1 MAADIRI
8 ARKGNYQ
15 VGLPEVALGV
25 LAGTGGTARL
35 SRLVGK
41 AKAMEIMVTGR
52 KFSFEE
58 SREMDLVHD
67 IYDSLSLDEFRQD
80 VLDYAGRFSLPFA
93 ASKAIGNIKRSVQ
106 VAWRYR
112 LSTILLLKELQSDLF
127 QSEDARKVSRHTLTG
142 KHLGLKESRLSI
154 CREEKQ
160 PLKYPLML
168 GQSMADTDIVQNYPT
183 NFESWIEMF
192 NDWQTRIGF
201 DPSWLGDYSFD
212 IKFDW
217 DTAGAEIEFGDFEGM
232 PKWERRM
239 QIPQQNI
246 TDAILT
252 MVSVQGDT
260 EFASVEQQNH
270 LLETAPTEY
279 DKKSALRIM
288 CEEQRHGWQMAYLLC
303 TFFGEQGVREAAK
316 LLERNAQEGTRILG
330 SFNEP
335 IDHWLDFFMFTHF
348 IDRDGKYQLKM
359 LSTSSFKPL
368 AASMGPMLKEESFHL
383 GTGANGLRRVV
394 KQGVIPCSLIQKY
407 INKWVSTGLDLFGTD
422 DSSSAEW
429 AYVYGIKG
437 RYDEREADTEAD
449 REHLNEASRDLYFQ
463 ELRAEMGRISKAR
476 KEGEPELY
484 IPSDKFNR
492 GIGKYA
498 GKNYTVEGEF
508 FEGSEEEYQAY
519 LDSVLPTDEDEDTLV
534 NVYMKEDW
542 IQYREWKGK

>member
-1 MAADIRI
+1 
-8 ARKGNYQ
+8 
-15 VGLPEVALGV
+15 
-25 LAGTGGTARL
+25 
-35 SRLVGK
+35 
-41 AKAMEIMVTGR
+41 
-52 KFSFEE
+52 
-58 SREMDLVHD
+58 
-67 IYDSLSLDEFRQD
+67 
-80 VLDYAGRFSLPFA
+80 
-93 ASKAIGNIKRSVQ
+93 
-106 VAWRYR
+106 
-112 LSTILLLKELQSDLF
+112 
-127 QSEDARKVSRHTLTG
+127 
-142 KHLGLKESRLSI
+142 
-154 CREEKQ
+154 
-160 PLKYPLML
+160 
-168 GQSMADTDIVQNYPT
+168 MADTEVVESYPT
-183 NFESWIEMF
+183 NFETWIEEF
-192 NDWQTRIGF
+192 NEWQTRIGF
-201 DPSWLGDYSFD
+201 DPSWLGDYRFD

-217 DTAGAEIEFGDFEGM
+217 DTAGNEIEFGDFEGM
-232 PKWERRM
+232 PKWDRRM

-246 TDAILT
+246 TDAIIT

-407 INKWVSTGLDLFGTD
+407 VNKWVSTGLDLFGTD
-422 DSSSAEW
+422 DSTSAQW

-437 RYDEREADTEAD
+437 RYDEREASEEAD
-449 REHLNEASRDLYFQ
+449 REHLNEASRELYFQ
-463 ELRAEMGRISKAR
+463 ELREEMRRISQAR

-484 IPSDKFNR
+484 IPSDKFKR
-492 GIGKYA
+492 SIGNYA
-498 GKNYTVEGEF
+498 GKNYTVEGEPF
-508 FEGSEEEYQAY
+508 DGTDKEYESY
-519 LDSVLPTDEDEDTLV
+519 LSSVLPTDEDEETLI

-542 IQYREWKGK
+542 IQYREWKGD

>member
-1 MAADIRI
+1 
-8 ARKGNYQ
+8 
-15 VGLPEVALGV
+15 
-25 LAGTGGTARL
+25 
-35 SRLVGK
+35 
-41 AKAMEIMVTGR
+41 
-52 KFSFEE
+52 
-58 SREMDLVHD
+58 
-67 IYDSLSLDEFRQD
+67 
-80 VLDYAGRFSLPFA
+80 
-93 ASKAIGNIKRSVQ
+93 
-106 VAWRYR
+106 
-112 LSTILLLKELQSDLF
+112 
-127 QSEDARKVSRHTLTG
+127 
-142 KHLGLKESRLSI
+142 
-154 CREEKQ
+154 
-160 PLKYPLML
+160 ML
-168 GQSMADTDIVQNYPT
+168 GHFMAETEVVQNYPT
-183 NFESWIEMF
+183 NFEAWIEEF

-201 DPSWLGDYSFD
+201 DPSWLGDYRFD

-217 DTAGAEIEFGDFEGM
+217 DTAGGEIEFGDFEGM

-246 TDAILT
+246 TDAIIT

-422 DSSSAEW
+422 DSSSAQW

-437 RYDEREADTEAD
+437 RYDEREAGIEAD
-449 REHLNEASRDLYFQ
+449 REHLNEASRELYFQ
-463 ELRAEMGRISKAR
+463 ELREEMRRISKAR

-484 IPSDKFNR
+484 IPSDKFKR

-498 GKNYTVEGEF
+498 GKNYTVEGESF
-508 FEGSEEEYQAY
+508 DGSEEEYQKY
-519 LDSVLPTDEDEDTLV
+519 LDSVLPTDEDEETLV

-542 IQYREWKGK
+542 IQYREWKGN

>member
-1 MAADIRI
+1 M
-8 ARKGNYQ
+8 
-15 VGLPEVALGV
+15 
-25 LAGTGGTARL
+25 
-35 SRLVGK
+35 
-41 AKAMEIMVTGR
+41 
-52 KFSFEE
+52 
-58 SREMDLVHD
+58 
-67 IYDSLSLDEFRQD
+67 
-80 VLDYAGRFSLPFA
+80 
-93 ASKAIGNIKRSVQ
+93 
-106 VAWRYR
+106 
-112 LSTILLLKELQSDLF
+112 
-127 QSEDARKVSRHTLTG
+127 
-142 KHLGLKESRLSI
+142 KESRLAI

-168 GQSMADTDIVQNYPT
+168 GHFMAETDVVQNYPT
-183 NFESWIEMF
+183 NFEAWIEEF

-201 DPSWLGDYSFD
+201 DPSWLGDYRFD

-217 DTAGAEIEFGDFEGM
+217 DTAGGEIEFGDFEGM

-246 TDAILT
+246 TDAIIN

-422 DSSSAEW
+422 DSSSAQW

-437 RYDEREADTEAD
+437 RYDEREAGTEAD
-449 REHLNEASRDLYFQ
+449 REHLNEASRDLYFH
-463 ELRAEMGRISKAR
+463 ELREEMRRISKAR

-484 IPSDKFNR
+484 IPSDKFKR

-498 GKNYTVEGEF
+498 GKNYTVEGESF
-508 FEGSEEEYQAY
+508 DGSEEEYQAY
-519 LDSVLPTDEDEDTLV
+519 LDSVLPTDEDEETLV

-542 IQYREWKGK
+542 IQYREWKGN

>member
-1 MAADIRI
+1 M
-8 ARKGNYQ
+8 
-15 VGLPEVALGV
+15 
-25 LAGTGGTARL
+25 
-35 SRLVGK
+35 
-41 AKAMEIMVTGR
+41 
-52 KFSFEE
+52 
-58 SREMDLVHD
+58 
-67 IYDSLSLDEFRQD
+67 
-80 VLDYAGRFSLPFA
+80 
-93 ASKAIGNIKRSVQ
+93 
-106 VAWRYR
+106 
-112 LSTILLLKELQSDLF
+112 
-127 QSEDARKVSRHTLTG
+127 
-142 KHLGLKESRLSI
+142 KESRLSI
-154 CREEKQ
+154 SRDEKQ
-160 PLKYPLML
+160 PLKYSLML
-168 GQSMADTDIVQNYPT
+168 GHFMAETDVVQNYPT
-183 NFESWIEMF
+183 NFEAWIEEF

-201 DPSWLGDYSFD
+201 DPSWLGDYRFD

-217 DTAGAEIEFGDFEGM
+217 DTAGGEIEFGDFEGM

-246 TDAILT
+246 TDAIIT

-422 DSSSAEW
+422 DSSSAQW

-437 RYDEREADTEAD
+437 RYDEREAGTEAD

-463 ELRAEMGRISKAR
+463 ELREEMRRISKAR

-484 IPSDKFNR
+484 IPSDKFKR

-498 GKNYTVEGEF
+498 GKNYTVEGESF
-508 FEGSEEEYQAY
+508 DGSEEEYQAY
-519 LDSVLPTDEDEDTLV
+519 LDSVLPTDEDEETLV

-542 IQYREWKGK
+542 IQYREWKGN

>member
-1 MAADIRI
+1 
-8 ARKGNYQ
+8 
-15 VGLPEVALGV
+15 
-25 LAGTGGTARL
+25 
-35 SRLVGK
+35 
-41 AKAMEIMVTGR
+41 
-52 KFSFEE
+52 
-58 SREMDLVHD
+58 
-67 IYDSLSLDEFRQD
+67 
-80 VLDYAGRFSLPFA
+80 
-93 ASKAIGNIKRSVQ
+93 
-106 VAWRYR
+106 
-112 LSTILLLKELQSDLF
+112 
-127 QSEDARKVSRHTLTG
+127 
-142 KHLGLKESRLSI
+142 
-154 CREEKQ
+154 
-160 PLKYPLML
+160 ML
-168 GQSMADTDIVQNYPT
+168 GYFMTETDVVQNYPT
-183 NFESWIEMF
+183 NFEAWIEEF

-201 DPSWLGDYSFD
+201 DPSWLGDYRFD

-217 DTAGAEIEFGDFEGM
+217 DTAGGEIEFGDFEGM

-246 TDAILT
+246 TDAIIT

-335 IDHWLDFFMFTHF
+335 IDHWLDFFMFTHC

-422 DSSSAEW
+422 DSSSAQW

-437 RYDEREADTEAD
+437 RYDEREAGTEAD
-449 REHLNEASRDLYFQ
+449 REHLNEASRDLYFH
-463 ELRAEMGRISKAR
+463 ELREEMRRISKAR

-484 IPSDKFNR
+484 IPSDKFKR

-498 GKNYTVEGEF
+498 GKNYTVEGESF
-508 FEGSEEEYQAY
+508 DGSEEEYQAY
-519 LDSVLPTDEDEDTLV
+519 LDSVLPTDEDEETLV

-542 IQYREWKGK
+542 IQYREWKGN

>member
-1 MAADIRI
+1 M
-8 ARKGNYQ
+8 
-15 VGLPEVALGV
+15 
-25 LAGTGGTARL
+25 
-35 SRLVGK
+35 
-41 AKAMEIMVTGR
+41 
-52 KFSFEE
+52 
-58 SREMDLVHD
+58 
-67 IYDSLSLDEFRQD
+67 
-80 VLDYAGRFSLPFA
+80 
-93 ASKAIGNIKRSVQ
+93 
-106 VAWRYR
+106 
-112 LSTILLLKELQSDLF
+112 
-127 QSEDARKVSRHTLTG
+127 
-142 KHLGLKESRLSI
+142 LGLF
-154 CREEKQ
+154 
-160 PLKYPLML
+160 
-168 GQSMADTDIVQNYPT
+168 MAETDVVQNYPT
-183 NFESWIEMF
+183 NFEAWIEEF

-201 DPSWLGDYSFD
+201 DPSWLGDYRFD

-217 DTAGAEIEFGDFEGM
+217 DTAGGEIEFGDFEGM

-246 TDAILT
+246 TDAIIT

-422 DSSSAEW
+422 DSSSAQW

-437 RYDEREADTEAD
+437 RYDEREAGTEAD
-449 REHLNEASRDLYFQ
+449 REHLNEASRDLYFH
-463 ELRAEMGRISKAR
+463 ELREEMRRISKAR

-484 IPSDKFNR
+484 IPSDKFKR

-498 GKNYTVEGEF
+498 GKNYTVEGESF
-508 FEGSEEEYQAY
+508 DGSEEEYQAY
-519 LDSVLPTDEDEDTLV
+519 LDSVLPTDEDEETLV

-542 IQYREWKGK
+542 IQYREWKGN